1 VRRTTIWDQRR
12 IVLRPLSSLSL
23 LPSVSF
29 LGSDASL
36 VIDEALSFS
45 ATRVFEDEDEKYY
58 ELAWASPE
66 EIALFASI
74 TVGASPYFGK
84 AHLFP
89 ARWPV
94 QVLDEGQDLSD
105 PKVLEEARGVLIDR
119 ISDPASQVEKNDW
132 VEHPPLLS
140 SRPYQLNGDL
150 GLTAAY
156 QSLLF
161 RSIDRTDPLIIRG
174 LAHLLKT
181 AMLKCLS
188 RTFVDTGCL
197 ELYVALEAS
206 LQIILRTLRQKGFS
220 NPSNRDASDYL
231 LEAFGATYRLDKY
244 YEEFYEDR
252 IKAVHPNSRFGS
264 ASFTPLYVD
273 DLFMLYNDLLRT
285 FEFLITG
292 KPNAYEQFSS
302 EARS

>member
-1 VRRTTIWDQRR
+1 
-12 IVLRPLSSLSL
+12 L
-23 LPSVSF
+23 VSF
-29 LGSDASL
+29 LGFDASL
-36 VIDEALSFS
+36 IIDEALSFS
-45 ATRVFEDEDEKYY
+45 ATRVLEDEDEQYY

-74 TVGASPYFGK
+74 TVGANPDFGK

-94 QVLDEGQDLSD
+94 HVSDEGQDLSD
-105 PKVLEEARGVLIDR
+105 LNVLTEARGVLIETL
-119 ISDPASQVEKNDW
+119 SATASRVELNEW

-140 SRPYQLNGDL
+140 SRAYRLNGDL
-150 GLTAAY
+150 GLPPAY
-156 QSLLF
+156 QSLLL
-161 RSIDRTDPLIIRG
+161 RSIDRTDPLMIRG

-206 LQIILRTLRQKGFS
+206 LQIIMRTLRENGVR

-231 LEAFGATYRLDKY
+231 LEAFGASYRLDKY

-252 IKAVHPNSRFGS
+252 IKAVHPNSRFGP

-292 KPNAYEQFSS
+292 KPNAYEEFSGES
-302 EARS
+302 RS